1 MKNLPKKQELFEY
14 YNERASEYEGF
25 YLGGIPAKIPDPSI
39 YQKDTSAVSKMLAGY
54 IGGECIDLACGT
66 GFWLAVYEKNCTRIT
81 LIDQSESMLAEC
93 RQKIGGLG
101 IENKTEVI
109 RSDLF
114 GYPFKEHKYDSALAG
129 FLLSHLSDAEEDSFF
144 HVLKGTLKPGGRFVI
159 IDDVWSQQVAATG
172 RPKAGRVKR
181 SLSDGRQFEILKR
194 YFEKPDLH
202 YLAERYDLK
211 LEILYWGRLFFLANG
226 SFPRG

>member
-39 YQKDTSAVSKMLAGY
+39 YRKDTSAVSKLLAGY

-66 GFWLAVYEKNCTRIT
+66 GFWLPVYEKGCTRIT

-93 RQKIGGLG
+93 RQKIEKLG
-101 IENKTEVI
+101 IENKTEII
-109 RSDLF
+109 RGDLF
-114 GYPFKEHKYDSALAG
+114 GYAFKERKYDGALIG
-129 FLLSHLSDAEEDSFF
+129 FLLSHLTDSGMERFF
-144 HVLKGTLKPGGRFVI
+144 HILKRVLKIRGRFVI
-159 IDDVWSQQVAATG
+159 IDDVWSQEIAATG

-181 SLSDGRQFEILKR
+181 TLSDGRQFEIFKR
-194 YFEKPDLH
+194 YFEKPDLNS
-202 YLAERYDLK
+202 LAERHDLK
-211 LEILYWGRLFFLANG
+211 LEIVYWGRLFFLATG
-226 SFPRG
+226 SLSGG